1 MTRQFSPAFTGADTV
16 ARAGRSAAP
25 QLRAVSDRPSAVSPI
40 GAVRDRRCLRY
51 RANVAARVLAG
62 TIGAYAVVATL
73 GALLARALPLARPE
87 AVMTAV
93 LVALLL
99 FPAVTIWAFLTRSPG
114 RACCGVIA
122 AATAF
127 GVLAASLPPPA

>member
-1 MTRQFSPAFTGADTV
+1 MNRQFSPAFTGTMTL
-16 ARAGRSAAP
+16 ARAGHAAETP
-25 QLRAVSDRPSAVSPI
+25 RRAASVRV
-40 GAVRDRRCLRY
+40 GAPVRAARDRHCLRY
-51 RANVAARVLAG
+51 RVNVAARTFAG

-114 RACCGVIA
+114 RACAGVIVA
-122 AATAF
+122 AAVF
-127 GVLAASLPPPA
+127 GAIAASLPPPA